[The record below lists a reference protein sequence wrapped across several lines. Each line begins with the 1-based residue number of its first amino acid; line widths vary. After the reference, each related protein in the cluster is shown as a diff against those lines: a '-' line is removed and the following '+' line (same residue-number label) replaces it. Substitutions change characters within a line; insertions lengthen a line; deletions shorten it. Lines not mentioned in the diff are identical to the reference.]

1 MGNNWENEEK
11 WMKKEEWEI
20 QLREIEIPEKKER
33 EVRKMEDMTTRYRNT
48 WLNRRKKNGRN
59 DNGKYKY
66 MVKREGGEGE
76 EREIYEKNTR
86 YIKILD

>member
-48 WLNRRKKNGRN
+48 WLNRRKK
-59 DNGKYKY
+59 
-66 MVKREGGEGE
+66 MGETTTGNINIWLKEKGE
-76 EREIYEKNTR
+76 KEKKEKFMKKTR
-86 YIKILD
+86 DI